1 MEERDPAEEA
11 AAYLKNVLGE
21 MGLSQASVEIQRE
34 EAGAALTLSG
44 DDIGFIIG
52 HRGET
57 LDALQYLASLVAN
70 HVDGTYYR
78 ITLDVGNYREKR
90 KETLEALGKKM
101 AARAVKTGRN
111 SSLEPMNPYERRIIH
126 TAVQTVAGAKSWSE
140 GVDQGRHVVIGP
152 EGGERPQPRR
162 SDRDAAGTGAETTG
176 TEAARA
182 AITTE
187 TAVPAATVP
196 GPIPRPGRRDPRPT
210 IPTPPFTGGSKR
222 NKNVWGGQQA
232 APFFTIFS
240 ISVEKRKAFM
250 EKTIAAVSTAPAP
263 GGIGIV
269 RISGEE
275 AFAVADQ
282 VFRGVSGKKLSQ
294 MRGYTAQLGGAFTP
308 AGERLD
314 DVVALVYRS
323 PKSYTGED
331 VVELSCHG
339 GLYVTKRLLQ
349 LVLDAG
355 ASPAGPGE
363 FTRRAF
369 LNGKMDL
376 AQAEAVMGLISAS
389 GEQARKAALAG
400 SSGVL
405 SQRIAAIKGELMEQ
419 AAHLAAWADFP
430 EEDVPE
436 VEESQLLE
444 GIRRGE
450 AALSQLLEGF
460 ERGRMYR
467 EGLVTVIAGRPNAG
481 KSTLMNLLSGCQR
494 SIVTQYAGTT
504 RDVVEETVMLA
515 GVPLRLADTAGL
527 RDTDDPVESIGVRAA
542 RQRLETAQ
550 LVLAVFDSSQ
560 ALEKEDRELMDAL
573 EGVPSIAIVNKT
585 DLPSQIAVEEIQA
598 RFEKTVFLSAA
609 TGEGL
614 EDLEQSLSEI
624 LDTKEFYPQEGVLF
638 TQRQRAD
645 AQTALDSLREGEQ
658 ALLGGL
664 TLDAVTVCVEDA
676 LTALSALTGEH
687 VSEEIVDRVFE
698 EFCVGK

>member
-1 MEERDPAEEA
+1 
-11 AAYLKNVLGE
+11 
-21 MGLSQASVEIQRE
+21 
-34 EAGAALTLSG
+34 
-44 DDIGFIIG
+44 
-52 HRGET
+52 
-57 LDALQYLASLVAN
+57 
-70 HVDGTYYR
+70 
-78 ITLDVGNYREKR
+78 
-90 KETLEALGKKM
+90 
-101 AARAVKTGRN
+101 
-111 SSLEPMNPYERRIIH
+111 
-126 TAVQTVAGAKSWSE
+126 
-140 GVDQGRHVVIGP
+140 
-152 EGGERPQPRR
+152 
-162 SDRDAAGTGAETTG
+162 
-176 TEAARA
+176 
-182 AITTE
+182 
-187 TAVPAATVP
+187 
-196 GPIPRPGRRDPRPT
+196 
-210 IPTPPFTGGSKR
+210 
-222 NKNVWGGQQA
+222 
-232 APFFTIFS
+232 
-240 ISVEKRKAFM
+240 M

-275 AFAVADQ
+275 ALAVADQ

-308 AGERLD
+308 DGERLD

-450 AALSQLLEGF
+450 AALFQLLEGF

-614 EDLEQSLSEI
+614 EDLEQALSEI
-624 LDTKEFYPQEGVLF
+624 LDTKEFHPQEGVLF

-664 TLDAVTVCVEDA
+664 TLDAVTVCVENA

>member
-1 MEERDPAEEA
+1 
-11 AAYLKNVLGE
+11 
-21 MGLSQASVEIQRE
+21 
-34 EAGAALTLSG
+34 
-44 DDIGFIIG
+44 
-52 HRGET
+52 
-57 LDALQYLASLVAN
+57 
-70 HVDGTYYR
+70 
-78 ITLDVGNYREKR
+78 
-90 KETLEALGKKM
+90 
-101 AARAVKTGRN
+101 
-111 SSLEPMNPYERRIIH
+111 
-126 TAVQTVAGAKSWSE
+126 
-140 GVDQGRHVVIGP
+140 
-152 EGGERPQPRR
+152 
-162 SDRDAAGTGAETTG
+162 
-176 TEAARA
+176 
-182 AITTE
+182 
-187 TAVPAATVP
+187 
-196 GPIPRPGRRDPRPT
+196 
-210 IPTPPFTGGSKR
+210 
-222 NKNVWGGQQA
+222 
-232 APFFTIFS
+232 
-240 ISVEKRKAFM
+240 M

-275 AFAVADQ
+275 ALAVADQ

-609 TGEGL
+609 TGEGV
-614 EDLEQSLSEI
+614 EDLEQALSEI
-624 LDTKEFYPQEGVLF
+624 LDTKEFHPQEGVLF

-645 AQTALDSLREGEQ
+645 VQTAWDSLREGEQ

>member
-1 MEERDPAEEA
+1 
-11 AAYLKNVLGE
+11 
-21 MGLSQASVEIQRE
+21 
-34 EAGAALTLSG
+34 
-44 DDIGFIIG
+44 
-52 HRGET
+52 
-57 LDALQYLASLVAN
+57 
-70 HVDGTYYR
+70 
-78 ITLDVGNYREKR
+78 
-90 KETLEALGKKM
+90 
-101 AARAVKTGRN
+101 
-111 SSLEPMNPYERRIIH
+111 
-126 TAVQTVAGAKSWSE
+126 
-140 GVDQGRHVVIGP
+140 
-152 EGGERPQPRR
+152 
-162 SDRDAAGTGAETTG
+162 
-176 TEAARA
+176 
-182 AITTE
+182 
-187 TAVPAATVP
+187 
-196 GPIPRPGRRDPRPT
+196 
-210 IPTPPFTGGSKR
+210 
-222 NKNVWGGQQA
+222 
-232 APFFTIFS
+232 
-240 ISVEKRKAFM
+240 M

-275 AFAVADQ
+275 ALAVADQ
-282 VFRGVSGKKLSQ
+282 VFRGVSGKKLSE

-624 LDTKEFYPQEGVLF
+624 LDTKEFHPQEGVLF

-645 AQTALDSLREGEQ
+645 VQTALDSLREGEQ

>member
-1 MEERDPAEEA
+1 
-11 AAYLKNVLGE
+11 
-21 MGLSQASVEIQRE
+21 
-34 EAGAALTLSG
+34 
-44 DDIGFIIG
+44 
-52 HRGET
+52 
-57 LDALQYLASLVAN
+57 
-70 HVDGTYYR
+70 
-78 ITLDVGNYREKR
+78 
-90 KETLEALGKKM
+90 
-101 AARAVKTGRN
+101 
-111 SSLEPMNPYERRIIH
+111 
-126 TAVQTVAGAKSWSE
+126 
-140 GVDQGRHVVIGP
+140 
-152 EGGERPQPRR
+152 
-162 SDRDAAGTGAETTG
+162 
-176 TEAARA
+176 
-182 AITTE
+182 
-187 TAVPAATVP
+187 
-196 GPIPRPGRRDPRPT
+196 
-210 IPTPPFTGGSKR
+210 
-222 NKNVWGGQQA
+222 
-232 APFFTIFS
+232 
-240 ISVEKRKAFM
+240 M

-275 AFAVADQ
+275 ALAVADQ

-624 LDTKEFYPQEGVLF
+624 LDTKEFHPQEGVLF

>member
-1 MEERDPAEEA
+1 
-11 AAYLKNVLGE
+11 
-21 MGLSQASVEIQRE
+21 
-34 EAGAALTLSG
+34 
-44 DDIGFIIG
+44 
-52 HRGET
+52 
-57 LDALQYLASLVAN
+57 
-70 HVDGTYYR
+70 
-78 ITLDVGNYREKR
+78 
-90 KETLEALGKKM
+90 
-101 AARAVKTGRN
+101 
-111 SSLEPMNPYERRIIH
+111 
-126 TAVQTVAGAKSWSE
+126 
-140 GVDQGRHVVIGP
+140 
-152 EGGERPQPRR
+152 
-162 SDRDAAGTGAETTG
+162 
-176 TEAARA
+176 
-182 AITTE
+182 
-187 TAVPAATVP
+187 
-196 GPIPRPGRRDPRPT
+196 
-210 IPTPPFTGGSKR
+210 
-222 NKNVWGGQQA
+222 
-232 APFFTIFS
+232 
-240 ISVEKRKAFM
+240 M

-275 AFAVADQ
+275 ALAVADQ
-282 VFRGVSGKKLSQ
+282 VFRGVSGKKLSE

-624 LDTKEFYPQEGVLF
+624 LDTKEFHPQEGVLF

>member
-1 MEERDPAEEA
+1 
-11 AAYLKNVLGE
+11 
-21 MGLSQASVEIQRE
+21 
-34 EAGAALTLSG
+34 
-44 DDIGFIIG
+44 
-52 HRGET
+52 
-57 LDALQYLASLVAN
+57 
-70 HVDGTYYR
+70 
-78 ITLDVGNYREKR
+78 
-90 KETLEALGKKM
+90 
-101 AARAVKTGRN
+101 
-111 SSLEPMNPYERRIIH
+111 
-126 TAVQTVAGAKSWSE
+126 
-140 GVDQGRHVVIGP
+140 
-152 EGGERPQPRR
+152 
-162 SDRDAAGTGAETTG
+162 
-176 TEAARA
+176 
-182 AITTE
+182 
-187 TAVPAATVP
+187 
-196 GPIPRPGRRDPRPT
+196 
-210 IPTPPFTGGSKR
+210 
-222 NKNVWGGQQA
+222 
-232 APFFTIFS
+232 
-240 ISVEKRKAFM
+240 M

-275 AFAVADQ
+275 ALAVADQ
-282 VFRGVSGKKLSQ
+282 VFRGVSGKKLSE